1 MFYANIQQGIFI
13 ARPNRFLSIVEVD
26 GRQEVCHVKNTG
38 RCRELFLPGATVF
51 IQKTDNPL
59 RKTKYDLIAV
69 RKGDRL
75 INVDSQAPNKV
86 TAEYLPKFFPNIRFI
101 RPEAFYK
108 SSRFDF
114 YIETE
119 QEKIFTEVKGVT
131 LEKDNVAFFPDAP
144 TERGVKHLRELYAC
158 MQEGYQA
165 YVLFVLQ
172 MADICAFSPNDAT
185 HPQFGKTLRIADKA
199 GVKIL
204 AKSCLVTPNTLEIT
218 NSVPVIL

>member
-1 MFYANIQQGIFI
+1 MFYVNIQQGIFI
-13 ARPNRFLSIVEVD
+13 ARPNRFLAIVEVD

-59 RKTKYDLIAV
+59 RKTKFDLIAV
-69 RKGDRL
+69 RKGTRL

-119 QEKIFTEVKGVT
+119 QEKIFMEVKGVT
-131 LEKDNVAFFPDAP
+131 LEQDNVAFFTDAP
-144 TERGVKHLRELYAC
+144 TERGVKHLKELCDC

>member
-1 MFYANIQQGIFI
+1 MFYVNIQQGIFI
-13 ARPNRFLSIVEVD
+13 ARPNRFLAIVEVD

-59 RKTKYDLIAV
+59 RKTKFDLIAV
-69 RKGDRL
+69 RKGARL

-119 QEKIFTEVKGVT
+119 QEKIFMEVKGVT
-131 LEKDNVAFFPDAP
+131 LEQDNVAFFPDAP
-144 TERGVKHLRELYAC
+144 TERGVKHLKELCDC

>member
-1 MFYANIQQGIFI
+1 MFYVNIQQGIFI
-13 ARPNRFLSIVEVD
+13 ARPNRFLAIVEVD

-38 RCRELFLPGATVF
+38 RCRELFLPGATVY

-59 RKTKYDLIAV
+59 RKTKFDLIAV
-69 RKGDRL
+69 RKGARL

-101 RPEAFYK
+101 QPEAFYK

-114 YIETE
+114 YTETE
-119 QEKIFTEVKGVT
+119 QEKIFMEVKGVT
-131 LEKDNVAFFPDAP
+131 LEQDNVAFFPDAP
-144 TERGVKHLRELYAC
+144 TERGVKHLKELCDC

-165 YVLFVLQ
+165 YILFVLQ
-172 MADICAFSPNDAT
+172 MADICSFPPT
-185 HPQFGKTLRIADKA
+185 MRPIPQFGKTLRIADKA

>member
-1 MFYANIQQGIFI
+1 MFYVNIQQGIFI
-13 ARPNRFLSIVEVD
+13 ARPNRFLAIVEVD

-51 IQKTDNPL
+51 IQKMDNPL
-59 RKTKYDLIAV
+59 RKTKFDLIAV
-69 RKGDRL
+69 RKGTRL

-119 QEKIFTEVKGVT
+119 QEKIFMEVKGVT
-131 LEKDNVAFFPDAP
+131 LEQDNVAFFPDAP
-144 TERGVKHLRELYAC
+144 TERGVKHLKELCDC

>member
-1 MFYANIQQGIFI
+1 MFYVNIQQGIFI
-13 ARPNRFLSIVEVD
+13 ARPNRFLAIVEVD

-59 RKTKYDLIAV
+59 RKTKFDLIAV
-69 RKGDRL
+69 RKGARL

-119 QEKIFTEVKGVT
+119 QEKIFMEVKGVT
-131 LEKDNVAFFPDAP
+131 LEQDNVAFFPDAP
-144 TERGVKHLRELYAC
+144 TERGVKHLKELCDC

-165 YVLFVLQ
+165 HVLFVLQ